1 MSFFREM
8 SSSRDK
14 QRTLKKE
21 SSMSG
26 TGLFT
31 GSKVHMRFCPAP
43 ENTGIVF
50 KRTDLSGAPTCP
62 AFVDHVIDT
71 PRCTI
76 LGNGACTIQ
85 SVEHVLAAIA
95 GYGIDNLI
103 IELHG
108 PEIPIGDGSA
118 VPFIQMIEDAGIAF
132 LSSKKKWHR
141 ITSPIYWTQGDVH
154 LVALPYDGF
163 RVSYTLNYPNSKL
176 LRSQFYTFIQSEEA
190 FKKEIA
196 KCRTFSLYEEIVPL
210 IEKSQIK
217 GGSLENALV
226 IKDDAILNPEGAYF
240 YDEMARHK
248 VLDLI
253 GDLSLT
259 GMLINAHV
267 IALRSGHASNAAFAK
282 EIVNY
287 FKVGVCA

>member
-1 MSFFREM
+1 MKKSLALESGDNVIMEDRVSFFREM

-62 AFVDHVIDT
+62 AYVDHVIDT

-76 LGNGACTIQ
+76 LGKGECTIQ

-108 PEIPIGDGSA
+108 PEVPIGDGSA
-118 VPFIQMIEDAGIAF
+118 VPFIQMIEEAGIAY
-132 LSSKKKWHR
+132 LNAKKKWHR

-154 LVALPYDGF
+154 LVALPYDEF
-163 RVSYTLNYPNSKL
+163 RVSYTLNYPNSNL
-176 LRSQFYTFIQSEEA
+176 LRSQFTHLCIMKSGSR
-190 FKKEIA
+190 K
-196 KCRTFSLYEEIVPL
+196 
-210 IEKSQIK
+210 KSQ
-217 GGSLENALV
+217 
-226 IKDDAILNPEGAYF
+226 
-240 YDEMARHK
+240 
-248 VLDLI
+248 
-253 GDLSLT
+253 
-259 GMLINAHV
+259 
-267 IALRSGHASNAAFAK
+267 NAAPSPCMK
-282 EIVNY
+282 RSY
-287 FKVGVCA
+287 R